1 MSAQKG
7 GAQQGFGMAEAL
19 IALLLASFI
28 LTGLLALHWQLYA
41 RHAQAYQR
49 FVVNFA
55 VADLLQ
61 RWRLNMSADSDYR
74 THLQQ
79 PLSSQTSDSC
89 RLQLCGAGARA
100 RADVIDFELALHEL
114 IDAQW
119 RLYPCP
125 HAPGSCLWVAW
136 HGQVLDECMAKPV
149 VSQRCLVVNT
159 P

>member
-1 MSAQKG
+1 MSAQKVD
-7 GAQQGFGMAEAL
+7 AQQGFGMAEAL
-19 IALLLASFI
+19 IALLLATFI

-74 THLQQ
+74 AHLQQ
-79 PLSSQTSDSC
+79 PLSPQNIDSC
-89 RLQLCGAGARA
+89 RLQSCSAGARA

-114 IDAQW
+114 IHAQW
-119 RLYPCP
+119 QLKPCP
-125 HAPGSCLWVAW
+125 HAPGDCLWVAW
-136 HGQVLDECMAKPV
+136 HGQLLDQCLAKLV
-149 VSQRCLVVNT
+149 VSQSCLVVNT